1 MLGQGVDGA
10 SLFNNVPPRQQS
22 CCHHAVALP
31 HVTGFPGLRVLRRL
45 RHDLAPSAGVAPAR
59 RPAGGRTGRAM
70 PDRFPRSL
78 RISVTAS
85 VPSYTPAAS
94 PRTAHRS
101 LGPGLPTPMGSRRE
115 ERRVHRL
122 RLSPALQSG
131 PSTRFGRPL
140 TTHGTSTTGSV
151 SLHPFRLRLRA
162 RTVWWCRS
170 APTLS
175 RLLPASPPTRG
186 SACLQLQPV
195 PARTSG
201 GPFIPQDPSAPR
213 GAQPNSSRQSR
224 STRP

>member
-1 MLGQGVDGA
+1 MQH
-10 SLFNNVPPRQQS
+10 

-31 HVTGFPGLRVLRRL
+31 HADGFPVLGVLRRL
-45 RHDLAPSAGVAPAR
+45 RHDLASSAGVAPAR
-59 RPAGGRTGRAM
+59 RPAGCRTGRAM

-85 VPSYTPAAS
+85 VPRYIPAAS
-94 PRTAHRS
+94 PRTADRS
-101 LGPGLPTPMGSRRE
+101 IGPGLPASMGSGRR

-122 RLSPALQSG
+122 WPSPAPQSG
-131 PSTRFGRPL
+131 PSTRVGRPL

-175 RLLPASPPTRG
+175 RLLSGLTPNPGFSLPPASTGPCEDRRRA
-186 SACLQLQPV
+186 SH
-195 PARTSG
+195 PARS
-201 GPFIPQDPSAPR
+201 ISASWR
-213 GAQPNSSRQSR
+213 TAQLVDA
-224 STRP
+224 